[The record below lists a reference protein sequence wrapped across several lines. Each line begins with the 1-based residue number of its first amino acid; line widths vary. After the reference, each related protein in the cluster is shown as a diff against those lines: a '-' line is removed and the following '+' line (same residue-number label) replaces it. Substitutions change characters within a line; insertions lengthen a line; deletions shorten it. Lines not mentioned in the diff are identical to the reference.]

1 MEPLERQ
8 DAKAGWM
15 DCPISKLTTWLLH
28 KTYPWM
34 HVVVLV
40 GAIALCPNP
49 RHTRYQLRFWRA
61 FYKLDLAALLANFME
76 LAQPEFWV

>member
-1 MEPLERQ
+1 
-8 DAKAGWM
+8 
-15 DCPISKLTTWLLH
+15 
-28 KTYPWM
+28 M

-49 RHTRYQLRFWRA
+49 RRTRYQLRFWRA